1 MSLARHCVHWGLH
14 TRNWLLVN
22 CDRQCIDHVSALSA
36 AALQGGFEI
45 GKCRRKITTHHWSV
59 SFTRILRPRIF
70 LWADDVGKIFRIF
83 YIVTPLVKLLLYRSR
98 IELGWFFT
106 NLASISLQSFLF
118 STVPKYQLIWFQC
131 LHSFSLRRGN
141 VNLFELQFFT
151 FYQEVVGH

>member
-1 MSLARHCVHWGLH
+1 MYHKQFRSKAFISQLFTKVLKLELRFKISLLRMSLARHCVHWGLH

-83 YIVTPLVKLLLYRSR
+83 YFVTPSVKLLLYRSR
-98 IELGWFFT
+98 IELG
-106 NLASISLQSFLF
+106 
-118 STVPKYQLIWFQC
+118 
-131 LHSFSLRRGN
+131 
-141 VNLFELQFFT
+141 
-151 FYQEVVGH
+151 